1 MYYEGGDIGEYPK
14 WMIWVSPGASFLAD
28 SGSGSPNVIAFLIR
42 LKLMKYSRNPSGLKF
57 DLLRLG
63 WFNLCLEPFFKEI
76 VNPAMKLLDLAC
88 SMCYIQNSDWDTGRG
103 FGHML
108 RSRWFNLCL
117 DRFFEENPNLNRE
130 I

>member
-1 MYYEGGDIGEYPK
+1 
-14 WMIWVSPGASFLAD
+14 MIWVSPGASFLAD

-42 LKLMKYSRNPSGLKF
+42 SKLMKYSRNPGGLKF

-63 WFNLCLEPFFKEI
+63 WFNLCLDPFFKEI
-76 VNPAMKLLDLAC
+76 VNLAIKLLDLAC
-88 SMCYIQNSDWDTGRG
+88 SMCYIQNGDWDTGRG
-103 FGHML
+103 SDHML